1 MGSKDV
7 QLSKA
12 LSYVLRHGA
21 IKERLPIGPDA
32 FIKLDLLLARPK
44 FKAYT
49 RFSLLFFY
57 TSSLNRG
64 VGGS

>member
-1 MGSKDV
+1 MSLNVGSKDV

-44 FKAYT
+44 FKAHTPY
-49 RFSLLFFY
+49 RC
-57 TSSLNRG
+57 SSTLNRG
-64 VGGS
+64 VGLS